1 MRTAEPAPAGT
12 LGAGR
17 DSSRCA
23 GHDSSHGAPLSPIAI
38 DADLR
43 RIVGPEHVE
52 IRPAALV
59 PYRTDAT
66 FGFSGVPQAVVRPGS
81 TEEVARILRWA
92 DRHRIPIVPRGAGTS
107 LAAGAVPVQGGVV
120 LALTRM
126 DRVVAVDP
134 VDLTAV
140 VQPGVTTQTLA
151 RAVAEYGLHYPPD
164 PGSQRVSTLGG
175 NVATNAG
182 GLHGLKYGNT
192 GGYVLGVEAVLADGE
207 VIRAGGRLL
216 KDVAGYDLVR
226 LLTGSEGTLAVLTEL
241 TLALRPA
248 PATSR
253 TGLAYF
259 ADLEAAGEAVRGIV
273 AAGVLPATLEFL
285 DAHCVRAV
293 ESYARLGLDTTAGA
307 LLLFGDDGG
316 APEVD
321 RTLHVMAETARSHGA
336 LSVQVATAAAESE
349 ALLAARRCAL
359 PALSKLGGATMLED
373 VGVPRSRL
381 PELVRRIDEIAARH
395 GVTIATFGHAG
406 DGNAHPVGCFD
417 PGDARQRA
425 AVAAA
430 FDDVFAVAVEL
441 GGTIT
446 GEHGVGAAKLPYLAA
461 QLGGAQVALQAR
473 IKRAFDPKGILN
485 PGKLGS

>member
-1 MRTAEPAPAGT
+1 MTGAAAPA
-12 LGAGR
+12 
-17 DSSRCA
+17 
-23 GHDSSHGAPLSPIAI
+23 IA
-38 DADLR
+38 ADLA
-43 RIVGPEHVE
+43 RIVGAANVE
-52 IRPAALV
+52 VRPAALV

-66 FGFSGVPQAVVRPGS
+66 FGFSGTPWAVARPGGVD
-81 TEEVARILRWA
+81 EVSRILAWA
-92 DRHRIPIVPRGAGTS
+92 NGRGVPVVPRGAGTS
-107 LAAGAVPVQGGVV
+107 LAAGAVPIRGGIV

-126 DRVVAVDP
+126 NRILSIDP

-140 VQPGVTTQTLA
+140 AQPGVTTQELA
-151 RAVAEYGLHYPPD
+151 RAAGAHGLHYPPD

-192 GGYVLGVEAVLADGE
+192 GGYVLGVQAVLAGGE

-248 PATSR
+248 PAAST

-259 ADLEAAGEAVRGIV
+259 ADLESAGDAVRGV
-273 AAGVLPATLEFL
+273 VGAGILPATLEFL
-285 DAHCVRAV
+285 DASCIRSV
-293 ESYARLGLDTTAGA
+293 EAYANLGLDTTAGA
-307 LLLFGDDGG
+307 MLLFGDDGSD
-316 APEVD
+316 AEVQ
-321 RTLHVMAETARSHGA
+321 RTVPAMAAVMREHAAS
-336 LSVQVATAAAESE
+336 SVQVATAAAESQ

-359 PALSKLGGATMLED
+359 PALSRLGGATVLED

-381 PELVRRIDEIAARH
+381 PELVRRIDAIAARH
-395 GVTIATFGHAG
+395 KVTMATFGHAG

-417 PGDARQRA
+417 PRDAGQRA
-425 AVAAA
+425 RVAAA
-430 FDDVFAVAVEL
+430 FDDVFAAAVEL

-446 GEHGVGAAKLPYLAA
+446 GEHGIGAAKLPYLEA
-461 QLGGAQVALQAR
+461 QLGRPQTALLAR
-473 IKRAFDPKGILN
+473 IKRAFDPAGILN

>member
-1 MRTAEPAPAGT
+1 MRTATGTDAPAIGAA
-12 LGAGR
+12 LG
-17 DSSRCA
+17 
-23 GHDSSHGAPLSPIAI
+23 
-38 DADLR
+38 
-43 RIVGPEHVE
+43 RIVGAANVE

-66 FGFSGVPQAVVRPGS
+66 FGYSGIPCAVVRPDGV
-81 TEEVARILRWA
+81 EEVSRILAWA
-92 DRHRIPIVPRGAGTS
+92 NQRGIPVVPRGAGTS
-107 LAAGAVPVQGGVV
+107 LAAGAVPIHGGIV

-126 DRVVAVDP
+126 NRIMSIDP

-140 VQPGVTTQTLA
+140 VQPGVTTLDLA
-151 RAVAEYGLHYPPD
+151 RAVGEHSLQYPPD

-192 GGYVLGVEAVLADGE
+192 GGYVLGVQAVLADGE

-248 PATSR
+248 PAAST

-259 ADLEAAGEAVRGIV
+259 ADLESASEAVRGVIS
-273 AAGVLPATLEFL
+273 AGILPATLEFL
-285 DAHCVRAV
+285 DATCIQSVDA
-293 ESYARLGLDTTAGA
+293 YAHLGLDTTAGA
-307 LLLFGDDGG
+307 MLLFGDDGSDAEVQRTVSAMAAVMHDQG
-316 APEVD
+316 A
-321 RTLHVMAETARSHGA
+321 S
-336 LSVQVATAAAESE
+336 SVQVATAAAESE
-349 ALLAARRCAL
+349 ALLTARRCAL
-359 PALSKLGGATMLED
+359 PALSRLGGATMLED

-381 PELVRRIDEIAARH
+381 PELVRRIDAIARRH
-395 GVTIATFGHAG
+395 EVIMATFGHAG

-417 PGDARQRA
+417 PADPEQRSR
-425 AVAAA
+425 VAAA
-430 FDDVFAVAVEL
+430 FDDIFATAIEL

-446 GEHGVGAAKLPYLAA
+446 GEHGVGAAKLPYLQA
-461 QLGGAQVALQAR
+461 QLGQRQTALLAR
-473 IKRAFDPKGILN
+473 IKRAFDPVGILN

>member
-1 MRTAEPAPAGT
+1 MSAGT
-12 LGAGR
+12 VNHVNAHALRAHLG
-17 DSSRCA
+17 
-23 GHDSSHGAPLSPIAI
+23 
-38 DADLR
+38 
-43 RIVGPEHVE
+43 RIVGSENVE
-52 IRPAALV
+52 ARPTALI
-59 PYRTDAT
+59 PYHRDAT
-66 FGFSGVPQAVVRPGS
+66 FGFFGVPLAAVRPGS
-81 TEEVARILRWA
+81 TAEVAEVLRWA
-92 DRHRIPIVPRGAGTS
+92 NANHVPVVPRGAGTS
-107 LAAGAVPVQGGVV
+107 LAAGAVPIHGGIV

-126 DRVVAVDP
+126 NSILSIDP
-134 VDLTAV
+134 VDLTAT

-151 RAVAEYGLHYPPD
+151 QAVTAHNLHYPPD

-192 GGYVLGVEAVLADGE
+192 AGYVLGLEAVLADGQ
-207 VIRAGGRLL
+207 VIRAGGRLV

-248 PATSR
+248 PATST

-259 ADLEAAGEAVRGIV
+259 PDLESASDAVRGVI

-285 DAHCVRAV
+285 DARCIGAV
-293 ESYARLGLDTTAGA
+293 EDYARLGLDARAGA
-307 LLLFGDDGG
+307 LLLFGDDGSP
-316 APEVD
+316 AEVE
-321 RTLHVMAETARSHGA
+321 RTVAIMAQAMREHGA
-336 LSVQVATAAAESE
+336 TSVQVATAVAESE

-359 PALSKLGGATMLED
+359 PALSRLGGATMLED

-381 PELVRRIDEIAARH
+381 PELVRRIDEIAAEH
-395 GVTIATFGHAG
+395 DVVIATFGHAG
-406 DGNAHPVGCFD
+406 DGNAHPTGCFD
-417 PGDARQRA
+417 PRDERQGER
-425 AVAAA
+425 VAAA
-430 FDDVFAVAVEL
+430 FADIFAAAIEL

-461 QLGGAQVALQAR
+461 QLGAPHTALLAR
-473 IKRAFDPKGILN
+473 IKRAFDPEGTLN

>member
-1 MRTAEPAPAGT
+1 MTAATVTGAPA
-12 LGAGR
+12 LA
-17 DSSRCA
+17 
-23 GHDSSHGAPLSPIAI
+23 
-38 DADLR
+38 ADLG
-43 RIVGPEHVE
+43 RIVGAANVE
-52 IRPAALV
+52 VRPAALV

-66 FGFSGVPQAVVRPGS
+66 FGFSGVPWAAVRPGS
-81 TEEVARILRWA
+81 VEEVSQVLAWA
-92 DRHRIPIVPRGAGTS
+92 NQRGVPVVPRGAGTS
-107 LAAGAVPVQGGVV
+107 LAAGAVPVRGGIV

-126 DRVVAVDP
+126 NRILSIDP

-140 VQPGVTTQTLA
+140 VQPGVTTQDLA
-151 RAVAEYGLHYPPD
+151 LAAAGHGLRYPPD

-192 GGYVLGVEAVLADGE
+192 GGYVLGVQAVLASGE

-226 LLTGSEGTLAVLTEL
+226 LLVGSEGTLAVLTEL

-248 PATSR
+248 PAAST

-259 ADLEAAGEAVRGIV
+259 ADLETASDAVRGVI
-273 AAGVLPATLEFL
+273 GTGILPATLEFL
-285 DAHCVRAV
+285 DAKCTRSV
-293 ESYARLGLDTTAGA
+293 EDYAKLGLDTTAGA
-307 LLLFGDDGG
+307 MLLFGDDGSE
-316 APEVD
+316 AEVD
-321 RTLHVMAETARSHGA
+321 RTVSAMADVMRGHGA
-336 LSVQVATAAAESE
+336 SSVQVATAAAESQ

-359 PALSKLGGATMLED
+359 PALSRLGGATMLED

-381 PELVRRIDEIAARH
+381 PELVRRIDAIAQRH
-395 GVTIATFGHAG
+395 GVIMATFGHAG

-417 PGDARQRA
+417 PADDDQRA
-425 AVAAA
+425 RVAAA
-430 FDDVFAVAVEL
+430 FDDVFAAAIEL

-446 GEHGVGAAKLPYLAA
+446 GEHGVGAAKLPYLEA
-461 QLGGAQVALQAR
+461 QLGREQTALLAR
-473 IKRAFDPKGILN
+473 IKRAFDPVGILN

>member
-1 MRTAEPAPAGT
+1 MSAAVASHTGSWLPGGPPARTIDVT
-12 LGAGR
+12 
-17 DSSRCA
+17 
-23 GHDSSHGAPLSPIAI
+23 AI
-38 DADLR
+38 GADLR
-43 RIVGPEHVE
+43 RIVGSEHVE

-66 FGFSGVPQAVVRPGS
+66 FGFSGIPQAVVRPGS
-81 TEEVARILRWA
+81 TEEVSRILAWA
-92 DRHRIPIVPRGAGTS
+92 DLHRVPVVPRGAGTS
-107 LAAGAVPVQGGVV
+107 LAAGAVPIHGGVV
-120 LALTRM
+120 VALTRM
-126 DRVVAVDP
+126 DRVAAIDP

-151 RAVAEYGLHYPPD
+151 QAVAEYGLHYPPD

-192 GGYVLGVEAVLADGE
+192 GGYVLGVEAVLAGGE

-248 PATSR
+248 PAASS

-259 ADLEAAGEAVRGIV
+259 ADLETASDAVRGVI

-285 DAHCVRAV
+285 DARCVRAV
-293 ESYARLGLDTTAGA
+293 EAYARLGLDTTAGA
-307 LLLFGDDGG
+307 MLLFGDDGG
-316 APEVD
+316 ADEVE
-321 RTLHVMAETARSHGA
+321 RTVREMADVMRERGA
-336 LSVQVATAAAESE
+336 VSVQVATAAAESE
-349 ALLAARRCAL
+349 ALLSARRCAL
-359 PALSKLGGATMLED
+359 PALSRLGGATMLED

-381 PELVRRIDEIAARH
+381 PELVRRIDEIAAGH

-417 PGDARQRA
+417 PGDERQRS

-430 FDDVFAVAVEL
+430 FDEVFAAAVDL

-446 GEHGVGAAKLPYLAA
+446 GEHGVGAAKLPYLAG
-461 QLGGAQVALQAR
+461 QLGAAQVALQAR
-473 IKRAFDPKGILN
+473 IKRAFDPNSILN

>member
-1 MRTAEPAPAGT
+1 MSAATLAPRA
-12 LGAGR
+12 
-17 DSSRCA
+17 
-23 GHDSSHGAPLSPIAI
+23 APLDAATIG
-38 DADLR
+38 ADLR
-43 RIVGPEHVE
+43 RVVGAEHVE

-81 TEEVARILRWA
+81 TEEVARILSWA
-92 DRHRIPIVPRGAGTS
+92 DRHGVPVVPRGAGTS
-107 LAAGAVPVQGGVV
+107 LAAGAVPVHGGVV

-126 DRVVAVDP
+126 DRVLAIDP

-151 RAVAEYGLHYPPD
+151 RAVAEFGLHYPPD

-192 GGYVLGVEAVLADGE
+192 GGYVLGVEAVLAGGE

-248 PATSR
+248 PATSS

-259 ADLEAAGEAVRGIV
+259 ADLETASDAVRGVI

-285 DAHCVRAV
+285 DARCIRAV
-293 ESYARLGLDTTAGA
+293 EAYAGLGLDTTAGA
-307 LLLFGDDGG
+307 MLLFGDDGS
-316 APEVD
+316 PEEVQ
-321 RTLHVMAETARSHGA
+321 RTVRVMADVMRDRGGI
-336 LSVQVATAAAESE
+336 SVQIAGAAAESE

-359 PALSKLGGATMLED
+359 PALSRLGGATMLED

-381 PELVRRIDEIAARH
+381 PELVRRIEEIAARH

-417 PGDARQRA
+417 PRDDRRRS

-430 FDDVFAVAVEL
+430 FDDVFEAAVEL

-446 GEHGVGAAKLPYLAA
+446 GEHGVGAAKLPYLAG
-461 QLGGAQVALQAR
+461 QLGTAQVALQAR

>member
-1 MRTAEPAPAGT
+1 MTAAAVTDGPA
-12 LGAGR
+12 
-17 DSSRCA
+17 
-23 GHDSSHGAPLSPIAI
+23 IA
-38 DADLR
+38 ADLG
-43 RIVGPEHVE
+43 RIVGASHVE

-66 FGFSGVPQAVVRPGS
+66 FGFSGVPWAVARPG
-81 TEEVARILRWA
+81 TAGEVSRILAWA
-92 DRHRIPIVPRGAGTS
+92 NERGVPVVPRGAGTS
-107 LAAGAVPVQGGVV
+107 LAAGAVPIRGGIV

-126 DRVVAVDP
+126 NRIVSIDP
-134 VDLTAV
+134 VDLAAV
-140 VQPGVTTQTLA
+140 VQPGVTTQDLA
-151 RAVAEYGLHYPPD
+151 RAAAEHGLHYPPD

-192 GGYVLGVEAVLADGE
+192 GGYVLGVQAVLADGE

-248 PATSR
+248 PAAST

-259 ADLEAAGEAVRGIV
+259 ADLESAGDAVRGVIG
-273 AAGVLPATLEFL
+273 AGILPATLEFL
-285 DAHCVRAV
+285 DGKCIRSV
-293 ESYARLGLDTTAGA
+293 EAYARLGLDTTAGA
-307 LLLFGDDGG
+307 MLVFGDDGSH
-316 APEVD
+316 AEVE
-321 RTLHVMAETARSHGA
+321 RTVSAMAEVMRAYSA
-336 LSVQVATAAAESE
+336 SSVQVATAAAESE

-359 PALSKLGGATMLED
+359 PALSRLGGATMLED

-381 PELVRRIDEIAARH
+381 PELVRRIDAIAARH
-395 GVTIATFGHAG
+395 EVTMATFGHAG

-417 PGDARQRA
+417 PRDPEQRSR
-425 AVAAA
+425 VAAA
-430 FDDVFAVAVEL
+430 FDDIFAAAVEL

-446 GEHGVGAAKLPYLAA
+446 GEHGVGAAKLPYLEA
-461 QLGGAQVALQAR
+461 QLGRSQVALLAR
-473 IKRAFDPKGILN
+473 IKRAFDPVGILN

>member
-1 MRTAEPAPAGT
+1 MTASVTDAPAIAAE
-12 LGAGR
+12 LG
-17 DSSRCA
+17 
-23 GHDSSHGAPLSPIAI
+23 
-38 DADLR
+38 
-43 RIVGPEHVE
+43 RIVGGSNVE

-66 FGFSGVPQAVVRPGS
+66 FGFSGIPWAVVRPGS
-81 TEEVARILRWA
+81 VEEVSRILAWA
-92 DRHRIPIVPRGAGTS
+92 NQRAVPVVPRGAGTS
-107 LAAGAVPVQGGVV
+107 LAAGAVPIRGGVV

-126 DRVVAVDP
+126 NRIMSIDP

-140 VQPGVTTQTLA
+140 VQPGVTTQDLA
-151 RAVAEYGLHYPPD
+151 RAVGEHGLHYPPD
-164 PGSQRVSTLGG
+164 PGSQRVCTLGG

-192 GGYVLGVEAVLADGE
+192 GGYVLGVQAVLADGE

-226 LLTGSEGTLAVLTEL
+226 LLTGSEGTLAVLTEM

-248 PATSR
+248 PAASA

-259 ADLEAAGEAVRGIV
+259 ADLESASDAVRGVIG
-273 AAGVLPATLEFL
+273 AGILPATLEFL
-285 DAHCVRAV
+285 DAKCIQSV
-293 ESYARLGLDTTAGA
+293 EAYAHLSLDTTAGA
-307 LLLFGDDGG
+307 MLLFGDDGSD
-316 APEVD
+316 AEVR
-321 RTLHVMAETARSHGA
+321 RTVSAMAEVMREHSAS
-336 LSVQVATAAAESE
+336 SVQVATAVAESD

-359 PALSKLGGATMLED
+359 PALSRLGGATMLED

-381 PELVRRIDEIAARH
+381 PELVRRIDAIAQRH
-395 GVTIATFGHAG
+395 EVTMATFGHAG

-417 PGDARQRA
+417 PGDPEARAR
-425 AVAAA
+425 VAAA
-430 FDDVFAVAVEL
+430 FDDIFATAVEL

-446 GEHGVGAAKLPYLAA
+446 GEHGVGAAKLPYLEA
-461 QLGGAQVALQAR
+461 QLGRGQTALLAR
-473 IKRAFDPKGILN
+473 IKRAFDPVGILN

>member
-1 MRTAEPAPAGT
+1 MSAATLAPSA
-12 LGAGR
+12 
-17 DSSRCA
+17 
-23 GHDSSHGAPLSPIAI
+23 APLDAATIG
-38 DADLR
+38 ADLR
-43 RIVGPEHVE
+43 RIVGAEHVE

-66 FGFSGVPQAVVRPGS
+66 FGFSGIPQAVVRPGS
-81 TEEVARILRWA
+81 TEEVARILGWA
-92 DRHRIPIVPRGAGTS
+92 DRHGMPVVPRGAGTS
-107 LAAGAVPVQGGVV
+107 LAAGAVPIRGGVV

-126 DRVVAVDP
+126 DRIVAVDQ
-134 VDLTAV
+134 VDLIAV

-151 RAVAEYGLHYPPD
+151 RAVAEFGLHYPPD

-248 PATSR
+248 PAASR

-259 ADLEAAGEAVRGIV
+259 ADLETASDAVRGVI
-273 AAGVLPATLEFL
+273 AAGMLPATLEFL
-285 DAHCVRAV
+285 DARCIRAV
-293 ESYARLGLDTTAGA
+293 EAYARLGLDTSAGA
-307 LLLFGDDGG
+307 MLLFGDDGS
-316 APEVD
+316 PEEVQ
-321 RTLHVMAETARSHGA
+321 RTVRVMADVMRDRGGV
-336 LSVQVATAAAESE
+336 SVQIATAAAESE

-359 PALSKLGGATMLED
+359 PALSRLGGATMLED

-381 PELVRRIDEIAARH
+381 PELVRRIEEIAARH

-417 PGDARQRA
+417 PRDDRQRS

-430 FDDVFAVAVEL
+430 FDDVFAAAVEL

-446 GEHGVGAAKLPYLAA
+446 GEHGVGAAKLPYLAG
-461 QLGGAQVALQAR
+461 QLGAAQVALQAR
-473 IKRAFDPKGILN
+473 VKRAFDPKGILN